1 MPWQLKLVTLGV
13 TLVIGFTAGWTINGW
28 RLHSKIAALEA
39 SYAQAVAEAYKRT
52 QEAQNRLSTQS
63 EASRKAHQ
71 NEIKSIRSQYERT
84 INSLRDRPDRRADL
98 PAVAASCA
106 GVSGKEL
113 SSRDG
118 EFLAGF
124 AADAA
129 QLQSALKQCET
140 QYNAARDALK

>member
-28 RLHSKIAALEA
+28 RLHSKIAELEA

-71 NEIKSIRSQYERT
+71 NEIKTIRSQYERT
-84 INSLRDRPDRRADL
+84 INSLRERPDRRADL

-106 GVSGKEL
+106 GISGAEL

-118 EFLAGF
+118 SFLAGF

>member
-1 MPWQLKLVTLGV
+1 MPWQLKLVSLGV
-13 TLVIGFTAGWTINGW
+13 TLVIGLVTGWTINGW
-28 RLHSKIAALEA
+28 RLHGKIEALQA
-39 SYAQAVAEAYKRT
+39 SHAQAVAEAYKRT

-71 NEIKSIRSQYERT
+71 NEIKTIRSSYERT
-84 INSLRDRPDRRADL
+84 INSLRNRPDRRADL
-98 PAVAASCA
+98 PAIAASCA

-113 SSRDG
+113 SKRDG

-129 QLQSALKQCET
+129 QLQSALKKCET

>member
-1 MPWQLKLVTLGV
+1 MPWQLKLVSLSV
-13 TLVIGFTAGWTINGW
+13 TLVIGLVAGWTINGW
-28 RLHSKIAALEA
+28 RLHGKIEALEA

-71 NEIKSIRSQYERT
+71 NEIKTIRSQYERT
-84 INSLRDRPDRRADL
+84 ISGLRNRPDRRADL
-98 PAVAASCA
+98 PAVASACA

-113 SSRDG
+113 SKRDG

>member
-1 MPWQLKLVTLGV
+1 MPWQLKLVSLSV
-13 TLVIGFTAGWTINGW
+13 TLVIGLVTGWTINGW
-28 RLHSKIAALEA
+28 RLHGKIEALEA

-84 INSLRDRPDRRADL
+84 INSLRERPDRRADL
-98 PAVAASCA
+98 PAVAPSCS

-113 SSRDG
+113 SRGDA
-118 EFLAGF
+118 EFLGGF

-129 QLQSALKQCET
+129 RLQSALKQCET